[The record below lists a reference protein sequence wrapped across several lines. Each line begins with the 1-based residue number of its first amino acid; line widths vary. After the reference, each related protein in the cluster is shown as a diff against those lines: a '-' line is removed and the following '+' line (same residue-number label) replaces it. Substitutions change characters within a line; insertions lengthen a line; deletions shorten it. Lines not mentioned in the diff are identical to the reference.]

1 VAFNLPGIPGLGTV
15 GGFDFRLQDNLAGDL
30 NTFLGYAYNLIGA
43 ANQDPRIG
51 SAYTTYAVNYPM
63 LFIDIDRKKV
73 NSLNV
78 DMAELFVTMQTYF
91 GSLYINDFTKFGK
104 VFRVYVQ
111 ADKNYRS
118 KVKDID
124 KLFIKNRSANMVP
137 LSAIVSVRFET
148 GPQNIAHYNLYRS
161 ITINGAPASGYSSG
175 QAMAAME
182 ELSQKMLPPDGS
194 FGYDWSSMSYQEKLA
209 GNAKIFVFGFA
220 LIVVYLVL
228 CAQYESW
235 ILPIMIM
242 ISVPLVMLGA
252 LLAQNFAGLDN
263 NIFAQVGLVLLIGLS
278 SKNAILIV
286 EFAKELRENGQSI
299 FDSALNAARL
309 RFRAIMMTIL
319 SFVFG
324 VIPLAVATGA
334 GAMTMKSI
342 GTIVLGGM
350 VAATFIS
357 TMLVP
362 VIYVL
367 LETMREK
374 FVSVEDEVRN
384 RKML

>member
-1 VAFNLPGIPGLGTV
+1 
-15 GGFDFRLQDNLAGDL
+15 
-30 NTFLGYAYNLIGA
+30 
-43 ANQDPRIG
+43 
-51 SAYTTYAVNYPM
+51 
-63 LFIDIDRKKV
+63 
-73 NSLNV
+73 
-78 DMAELFVTMQTYF
+78 
-91 GSLYINDFTKFGK
+91 
-104 VFRVYVQ
+104 
-111 ADKNYRS
+111 
-118 KVKDID
+118 
-124 KLFIKNRSANMVP
+124 
-137 LSAIVSVRFET
+137 
-148 GPQNIAHYNLYRS
+148 
-161 ITINGAPASGYSSG
+161 
-175 QAMAAME
+175 
-182 ELSQKMLPPDGS
+182 
-194 FGYDWSSMSYQEKLA
+194 
-209 GNAKIFVFGFA
+209 
-220 LIVVYLVL
+220 
-228 CAQYESW
+228 
-235 ILPIMIM
+235 MIM

-286 EFAKELRENGQSI
+286 EFAKDLRENGQSI

-324 VIPLAVATGA
+324 VIPLAVAPGA

-374 FVSVEDEVRN
+374 FVSVEEEVGKRE
-384 RKML
+384 ML